1 MAVKDLKVVIIIQA
15 RMGSTRLPGK
25 VMKLVEGEPVLS
37 HMIKRCR
44 AMNTADEVV
53 IATSDKP
60 SDDVIE
66 ACARNMGVAVYRGS
80 EQDVLSRY
88 YGAAVMSKA
97 DIVVRITSDC
107 PLIDP
112 GVSDGVIGHLLNH
125 LDELDYCCNWMI
137 PSYPKGLDTEA
148 FTFRALERAQK
159 EAVKPYDREHV
170 TPFIHDN
177 EQWFRIKVLP
187 NATNYSHYRWTL
199 DYPEDFEFVT
209 KVYARLYR
217 TDSIFTFEEVLG
229 LLEKHPEIQ
238 AINGHMT

>member
-1 MAVKDLKVVIIIQA
+1 MKDLKVVIIIQA

-25 VMKLVEGEPVLS
+25 VMKAVQGKPVLS
-37 HMIKRCR
+37 HMIERCR
-44 AMNTADEVV
+44 AMKTADEVV
-53 IATSDKP
+53 VATSDKP
-60 SDDVIE
+60 SDDVIAE
-66 ACARNMGVAVYRGS
+66 LARSEGAAVFRGS

-112 GVSDGVIGHLLNH
+112 GVSDGVIGYLLDHLN
-125 LDELDYCCNWMI
+125 EFDYCCNWMI

-148 FTFRALERAQK
+148 FTFQALEKAQN
-159 EAVKPYDREHV
+159 EAVDDYEREHV

-177 EQWFRIKVLP
+177 EQWFRVKVLS
-187 NATNYSHYRWTL
+187 NTVDYSHHRWTL

-209 KVYARLYR
+209 QVYHHLYR
-217 TDSIFTFEEVLG
+217 SNRIFTFEEVLR
-229 LLEKHPEIQ
+229 LVAERPEIA
-238 AINGHMT
+238 AINGHIQ